1 MIIYY
6 RKDSVELHKLFRVS
20 EALILSAISLSNMIS
35 FFSIWMRESKTV
47 MSKQSLGAATPWRVS
62 RPTRSENLPFLY
74 LSRSREPRLG
84 WFSPESR
91 SPSTI
96 SFSRLSI
103 FRRMFSSSSRA
114 DLAFSSASL
123 GNGWAISCLA
133 FSDCSFRF
141 SSFSTQFALFSDI
154 L

>member
-1 MIIYY
+1 MKSPLSLRTLYRYADPMSIECVHERYY
-6 RKDSVELHKLFRVS
+6 RSH
-20 EALILSAISLSNMIS
+20 
-35 FFSIWMRESKTV
+35 
-47 MSKQSLGAATPWRVS
+47 
-62 RPTRSENLPFLY
+62 
-74 LSRSREPRLG
+74 SREPRFG

-141 SSFSTQFALFSDI
+141 SSFSTQFALFSAPAI
-154 L
+154 SHETPYSTAFLVLN